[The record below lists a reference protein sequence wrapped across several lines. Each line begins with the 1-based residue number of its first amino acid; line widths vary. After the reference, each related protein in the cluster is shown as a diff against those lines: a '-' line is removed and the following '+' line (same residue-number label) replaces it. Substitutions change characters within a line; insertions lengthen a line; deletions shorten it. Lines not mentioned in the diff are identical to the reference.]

1 MKSPPKLIKFDF
13 EKNDATDSD
22 KVVDWG
28 KSLLRKNSLKSAVF
42 NFEKDPRVLTV
53 EQIPYC
59 INLLRYCNREF
70 NKIDKLR

>member
-1 MKSPPKLIKFDF
+1 
-13 EKNDATDSD
+13 
-22 KVVDWG
+22 
-28 KSLLRKNSLKSAVF
+28 LLRKNSLKSAVF